1 MAEEKMY
8 TIHNMCRAQSSRA
21 QRAVAVTKHRAALWI
36 NGQKVLP
43 KRPLKISVE
52 TFNRLESEI
61 INKLRE
67 GRLAFTTPE
76 QYYVDSRPDGRIYVV
91 RPGMQ
96 IVEEKAVSSDHWRLL
111 FEKPAAPAGEL
122 PVPLKDWVGPGPS
135 GDEPPLGTDQG
146 SPLGEET
153 GPVGPV
159 GETGPVGPVG
169 ETGPDCGQQSLGPS
183 GSPGAITLSDQL
195 LPVVDS
201 VTVAEV
207 KSEKPVPTTAPEA
220 VAEEHPDTDVVL
232 TLDTPT
238 STPVEDLKTKTK
250 KRRR

>member
-159 GETGPVGPVG
+159 GETGP
-169 ETGPDCGQQSLGPS
+169 DCGQQSLGPS